1 MANYHDS
8 IHMMETKLTHGA
20 VLERPTRITP
30 RRPVKMQVCL
40 TPAERVRLSEQARAA
55 GFETV
60 SAFVR
65 ARTLGPAG

>member
-1 MANYHDS
+1 MNQS
-8 IHMMETKLTHGA
+8 KEPGNA
-20 VLERPTRITP
+20 VLARSHRIGP
-30 RRPVKMQVCL
+30 RRPVKVQVCL

-65 ARTLGPAG
+65 ARTLGPVGR